1 MFSRTNRGDAPTD
14 PSPAARRAPD
24 VASLVAEGVMIRG
37 DLATPGDLHLDGAV
51 EGDVRVGRLTLG
63 ETGSITGTIQADSVE
78 IRGRITGTI
87 SARQVRLCA
96 TARVD
101 GDISHAELS
110 VDAGAHFAGRSL
122 VLASAASALALS
134 VVAAAE

>member
-14 PSPAARRAPD
+14 PAPAARRAPD
-24 VASLVAEGVMIRG
+24 VASLVAEGMTIRG

-63 ETGSITGTIQADSVE
+63 ETGSITGTVQADSVE
-78 IRGRITGTI
+78 IRGRVAGTI

-101 GDISHAELS
+101 GDISHAQLS

-122 VLASAASALALS
+122 VLAAEETRQLN